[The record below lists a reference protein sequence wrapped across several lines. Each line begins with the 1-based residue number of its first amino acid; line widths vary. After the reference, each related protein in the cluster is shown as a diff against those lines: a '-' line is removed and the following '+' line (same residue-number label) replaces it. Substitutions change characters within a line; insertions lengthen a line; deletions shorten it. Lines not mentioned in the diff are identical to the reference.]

1 MHLFGPQKTVKVP
14 NGHLKGRCV
23 SFILTLSTPNFKVTQ
38 NTQSA
43 GGEPHGRSTAPVV
56 RMTRSILPRFALPH
70 REDRPKAVSIGCR
83 WERHRTKINTKEG
96 HERSVCVRLQS
107 NKWDCAREQYHH
119 DAPAVA
125 HPGPGSGVCSRVW
138 AVWGVFTCNRD

>member
-43 GGEPHGRSTAPVV
+43 GGEPQRAEHSSSGTHDSQHPTPLRSPAQGRPSKGG
-56 RMTRSILPRFALPH
+56 L
-70 REDRPKAVSIGCR
+70 
-83 WERHRTKINTKEG
+83 N
-96 HERSVCVRLQS
+96 
-107 NKWDCAREQYHH
+107 
-119 DAPAVA
+119 
-125 HPGPGSGVCSRVW
+125 RV
-138 AVWGVFTCNRD
+138 